1 MSYTIKMIYSKP
13 NNLIVL
19 NFQQSDMT
27 TLIDSYFDQGKILQ
41 KPVKTVS
48 GLTETY
54 TTVFKDETS
63 YFEFKNETATSSHVE
78 NRLNF
83 CNDNLV
89 SWSMET
95 P

>member
-1 MSYTIKMIYSKP
+1 MSYTFRNIYQKP
-13 NNLIVL
+13 NEGVEI
-19 NFQQSDMT
+19 NFWNNDILA
-27 TLIDSYFDQGKILQ
+27 LIDSYFDQGKILQ

>member
-1 MSYTIKMIYSKP
+1 MSYTIKLIYLKP
-13 NNLIVL
+13 SDDVVF

-27 TLIDSYFDQGKILQ
+27 ALIDSYFDQGKILQ

-54 TTVFKDETS
+54 TTIFKDDTS
-63 YFEFKNETATSSHVE
+63 YFEFRNETVTNLHIE

-83 CNDNLV
+83 CNDNSV

-95 P
+95 S